1 MVIATV
7 LVAATTILF
16 MWRCEMNTIRNW
28 VLVQVYLLF
37 NTAFLCNHAGKR
49 AQDVRV
55 WCIDNLVSKD
65 IDRMKRKAQ

>member
-1 MVIATV
+1 MK
-7 LVAATTILF
+7 
-16 MWRCEMNTIRNW
+16 TIRNW

-55 WCIDNLVSKD
+55 WCIDHLVSKD

>member
-1 MVIATV
+1 
-7 LVAATTILF
+7 
-16 MWRCEMNTIRNW
+16 MNTIRNW

-55 WCIDNLVSKD
+55 WCIDNMARRTK
-65 IDRMKRKAQ
+65 

>member
-1 MVIATV
+1 MK
-7 LVAATTILF
+7 
-16 MWRCEMNTIRNW
+16 TIRNW

-55 WCIDNLVSKD
+55 WCIGDMTRRTK
-65 IDRMKRKAQ
+65 